1 MSTVPRT
8 RTRPPGGASTV
19 KALNCPNCGGTIA
32 LRAAGSTVSLVCEHC
47 GSTLDATQPELRVIV
62 EANRALHRP
71 LIPLGSRGEL
81 DGVTWEVTGYL
92 ERTDGEEPWSEYLLF
107 NPYEGYAFL
116 VDDGDRFSLG
126 RLLDR
131 VPGWDNNAL
140 SVDGRAFEP
149 TWPTYEARVTFV
161 VGEFYWRVKVG
172 ERVQVT
178 DYAAPNLMLSAEENG
193 AERSWT
199 QSRLLDRGIAEAAFG
214 IPARQASWGST
225 PRADEPF
232 PYRRRLREALVIAAL
247 AAAVLL
253 FLGITTPGSQLVL
266 TRQIDVP
273 FDEKSHN
280 VVIGP
285 VDLPA
290 GRQSVHVRARAATL
304 SNSWLDLDYSLVDRR
319 TQRSYDGYATA
330 ERYSGRDSDGA
341 WSEGNAYPGVRF
353 SSIPRGTYDLV
364 VDGAAHRWVDPKAAP
379 TGFTPVFGTADIPT
393 QDVMPVTLEV
403 RRGGGTG
410 GLLFLFLVLIAAWPA
425 ILWFRHAH
433 YEARRRGWT
442 QNDDEDDD
450 E

>member
-8 RTRPPGGASTV
+8 RTRPLQGASTV
-19 KALNCPNCGGTIA
+19 KTLNCPNCGGTIA
-32 LRAAGSTVSLVCEHC
+32 LRAAGTTVSLVCEHC

-116 VDDGDRFSLG
+116 IDDGDRFSLG

-131 VPGWDNNAL
+131 VPGWDDNAL
-140 SVDGRAFEP
+140 SVGGQVFEP

-199 QSRLLDRGIAEAAFG
+199 RSKLLARGTAEAAFR
-214 IPARQASWGST
+214 IPARQASWDST
-225 PRADEPF
+225 PRADEPS
-232 PYRRRLREALVIAAL
+232 PYRRNLREALVIAAL

-253 FLGITTPGSQLVL
+253 FLGITAPSNRLVL

-285 VDLPA
+285 VDLPSA
-290 GRQSVHVRARAATL
+290 RQSVHVRARVDTL
-304 SNSWLDLDYSLVDRR
+304 NNSWLDIDYSLVERR
-319 TQRSYDGYATA
+319 TQQSYAGYATA

-341 WSEGNAYPGVRF
+341 WSEGDNDPGVRF

-364 VDGAAHRWVDPKAAP
+364 IDGAAHRWVDPKAAP
-379 TGFTPVFGTADIPT
+379 AGFTPIFGSADLPP
-393 QDVMPVTLEV
+393 QDMVPVTVEV

-410 GLLFLFLVLIAAWPA
+410 GLLFLFLVLIAAWPL
-425 ILWFRHAH
+425 ILWFKHAH
-433 YEARRRGWT
+433 HEARRRGWP
-442 QNDDEDDD
+442 QSDDEDGD